1 MWWFHTVCL
10 FGSYARGN
18 YEDDSD
24 VDIMVLLNKNE
35 FERYSDELVD
45 LIVELTGKYSV
56 LPSIMVEFEKE
67 YRENIDVQSLY
78 RNIENEGIEL
88 YNSDQRRNFPT
99 LERYINSNFWEDIF
113 VSKEKSWILYI
124 GKVLMMNALIKKY
137 RLILIFALENRV

>member
-1 MWWFHTVCL
+1 MTKNLNIKNQNIVNLITDLEAGIRSIYKNEVKKIIL

-67 YRENIDVQSLY
+67 YRENIDLQSLY

-88 YNSDQRRNFPT
+88 YNSDQRRNSPT
-99 LERYINSNFWEDIF
+99 FERYINSNF
-113 VSKEKSWILYI
+113 
-124 GKVLMMNALIKKY
+124 
-137 RLILIFALENRV
+137 